1 MLNNPTTRIV
11 AIDKMRRRKLVPMPN
26 PTISPAKLISSKS
39 FSVVEIGIL
48 TARIL
53 LPKGIDW
60 EVRLFSEEPIL
71 LALEKQQ
78 GYIGSFN
85 IAEGYR
91 IASKILLFLF
101 VGCRLLYGQCFGFF
115 AYATNNL
122 SESILR
128 VARSFKGMG

>member
-1 MLNNPTTRIV
+1 
-11 AIDKMRRRKLVPMPN
+11 MPN
-26 PTISPAKLISSKS
+26 PTISPPNLFRQKV
-39 FSVVEIGIL
+39 FGCGNWNL

-85 IAEGYR
+85 IAKG
-91 IASKILLFLF
+91 IGCFKILLFLF
-101 VGCRLLYGQCFGFF
+101 VGCRLLYGQCLGFR
-115 AYATNNL
+115 L
-122 SESILR
+122 CHE
-128 VARSFKGMG
+128 